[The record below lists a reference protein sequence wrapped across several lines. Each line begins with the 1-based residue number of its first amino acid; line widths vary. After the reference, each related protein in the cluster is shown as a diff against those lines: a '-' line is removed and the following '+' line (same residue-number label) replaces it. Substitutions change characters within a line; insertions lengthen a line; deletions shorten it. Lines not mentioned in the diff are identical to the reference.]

1 MAIEYFH
8 ISESDHDMLEQIM
21 ELEQE
26 VHPARGTG
34 LNYFE
39 AHSFIRYGRVY
50 AAVEY
55 DEVLGC
61 AYFLR
66 DFNNPGKCFLYEVVV
81 KPSSEG
87 FANGACDQQFSCSSR
102 LPLFGQWAIM

>member
-50 AAVEY
+50 AAVECWA
-55 DEVLGC
+55 VPIFCGILTT
-61 AYFLR
+61 
-66 DFNNPGKCFLYEVVV
+66 P
-81 KPSSEG
+81 
-87 FANGACDQQFSCSSR
+87 ANVFSMK
-102 LPLFGQWAIM
+102 WW

>member
-39 AHSFIRYGRVY
+39 AHSFIRYGR
-50 AAVEY
+50 
-55 DEVLGC
+55 C
-61 AYFLR
+61 KFLLYR
-66 DFNNPGKCFLYEVVV
+66 DPIEARQIGKQPNLR
-81 KPSSEG
+81 S
-87 FANGACDQQFSCSSR
+87 Q
-102 LPLFGQWAIM
+102 LFVRA